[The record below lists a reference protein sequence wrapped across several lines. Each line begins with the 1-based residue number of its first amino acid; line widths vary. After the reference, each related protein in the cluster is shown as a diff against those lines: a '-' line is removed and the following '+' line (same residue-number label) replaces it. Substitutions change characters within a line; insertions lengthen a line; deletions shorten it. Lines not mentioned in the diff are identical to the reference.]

1 MRHLATYGTWLF
13 CALISTSI
21 TGSAHDQSGG
31 SSVGGAVTQSD
42 NATAESSGEFDRLAK
57 LANQAREAGRVD
69 EAITVYQQA
78 LRLRP
83 TWDEGWFYLGT
94 LYYSVDRYQE
104 ALEAFRRLLTRQPR
118 HGPTLAF
125 LGLCEFEL
133 RDYERALNDLQMA
146 RSLGLGDNRLLIS
159 VAHYDLGILLNRF
172 GRYEDAFEVLQRFAR
187 EHPEDASVL
196 QAFGLSVLLMPY
208 LPSEIPPDKYDVV
221 LLAGRAAFKTVV
233 GQSEEASRLYE
244 QLVSRYPETPNVH
257 YAYGAFLLDR
267 QPDKALEEFRR
278 ELQISPSHIFAK
290 LQIALGYIRQGQYE
304 AGLPWARQA
313 VELAPNSF
321 LAREA
326 MGRALLGTGK
336 VEHAIQ
342 QLEEGTRLEPDYPQ
356 LHFQLAR
363 AYRQVGRNDD
373 AARENAEFSRLYSIH
388 RTGRFGPQAVGGSE
402 PERAKS
408 TSQ

>member
-1 MRHLATYGTWLF
+1 MRYSASYCAWLALVFLSIWL
-13 CALISTSI
+13 TV
-21 TGSAHDQSGG
+21 SAQDQPGG
-31 SSVGGAVTQSD
+31 SSVKGTATQSE
-42 NATAESSGEFDRLAK
+42 APTAESPGEFDGLAK

-69 EAITVYQQA
+69 EAITLYQQA

-94 LYYSVDRYQE
+94 LYYSADRHQE
-104 ALEAFRRLLTRQPR
+104 ALEAFRRLLTRQPK

-159 VAHYDLGILLNRF
+159 VTHYNLGILLNRF
-172 GRYEDAFEVLQRFAR
+172 GRHEDALEVLQKFAR
-187 EHPEDASVL
+187 EHPEDASIL

-208 LPSEIPPDKYDVV
+208 LPSELPPDKYDLV
-221 LLAGRAAFKTVV
+221 LMAGRAAFKTAV
-233 GQSEEASRLYE
+233 GQAEEASQLYE
-244 QLVSRYPETPNVH
+244 QLVSRYPEAPNVH

-267 QPDKALEEFRR
+267 QPEKALEEFRR
-278 ELQISPSHIFAK
+278 ELQISPSHVFAK
-290 LQIALGYIRQGQYE
+290 LQVALGYIRRGQYE
-304 AGLPWARQA
+304 AGLPWARQV

-326 MGRALLGTGK
+326 LGRALLGTGE
-336 VEHAIQ
+336 VEHAIRE
-342 QLEEGTRLEPDYPQ
+342 LEEGARLEPDYPQ

-373 AARENAEFSRLYSIH
+373 AARENAEFSRLYSIQ
-388 RTGRFGPQAVGGSE
+388 RTKPFDPQAIGGSK
-402 PERAKS
+402 PERANP
-408 TSQ
+408 TSP